1 MFNQNDL
8 FFDNRIRFALER
20 HTDLS
25 LIPDWNKLEEKL
37 DIEMPVKKKR
47 RRFIVFWFLFAG
59 VLAGTAYWGFDGNY
73 NTKKYYS
80 DKTPVDTKQN
90 VIVPDES
97 KNNESVKLQDEN
109 IVKDNTDNL
118 LKDTEPNSS
127 IIPALSNPQTIY
139 TKKVSVNNRQKSSI
153 SVTTPLMEQ
162 GYEVGGNAKAFD
174 KKISNEKL
182 AGSDI
187 AVENKLNLGTEEIN
201 VPEKTTTISNTD
213 ILKEEDIAAIVKDT
227 ANSITNNPKPNV
239 KKPNISRFS
248 FTAVSGVNLNSV
260 QLNKPSKPGYDY
272 GLLVGYR
279 FSPKI
284 EIRSGILFSK
294 KFFTTSGKDISFDS
308 AKLNLPSYTS
318 INLEDAT
325 GYCRFLEIPVMLY
338 YNLPSKNKT
347 SFFTAAGFS
356 INKMRMESVHYKFIA
371 DGSTV
376 IERSHSSAYHNS
388 NDFSTSIT
396 SNFSVGIKQQINK
409 NWNISFEPYLRLPL
423 TRFNNNNLRFS
434 SFGTM
439 LSLTYSLPTKRKK

>member
-1 MFNQNDL
+1 MFNGNDF
-8 FFDNRIRFALER
+8 FFDNRVRYAVER

-47 RRFIVFWFLFAG
+47 RRFIVFWLLFTG
-59 VLAGTAYWGFDGNY
+59 LLAGTAYWGFNGNY

-80 DKTPVDTKQN
+80 DKTPADTKQN

-97 KNNESVKLQDEN
+97 KNNESVKLQDEH
-109 IVKDNTDNL
+109 IVKDNTDKL

-127 IIPALSNPQTIY
+127 MIPALSNPQTIY
-139 TKKVSVNNRQKSSI
+139 TKKVSVNNSRKSSI

-162 GYEVGGNAKAFD
+162 GNEAVGNAKVFE
-174 KKISNEKL
+174 KEISNERIS
-182 AGSDI
+182 GSDI
-187 AVENKLNLGTEEIN
+187 AVENKLNLDTEGNI
-201 VPEKTTTISNTD
+201 VPEKTTLSNTD
-213 ILKEEDIAAIVKDT
+213 VLKDKDIAAIVKDT
-227 ANSITNNPKPNV
+227 ANSITNNPKPNA
-239 KKPNISRFS
+239 KKLNISRFS

-260 QLNKPSKPGYDY
+260 QLNKPSKLGYEY

-347 SFFTAAGFS
+347 SFYTAVGFS
-356 INKMRMESVHYKFIA
+356 INKMRMENVHYKFVA

-376 IERSHSSAYHNS
+376 IERTHSSAYHNS

-396 SNFSVGIKQQINK
+396 SNFSVGIKQQINR
-409 NWNISFEPYLRLPL
+409 NWNISLESYLRLPL